1 MTFDAFSLGGIQLIF
16 GGSLPFITNM
26 SGRRRVVSAGL
37 GKRSISAGGIWGS
50 KTLDHRHRIIFRI
63 FINNPESFETRIGVQ
78 RAVLVLP
85 WEIRQI

>member
-1 MTFDAFSLGGIQLIF
+1 MAFDAFSLGGSRLIF
-16 GGSLPFITNM
+16 GGSLSFIAHMT
-26 SGRRRVVSAGL
+26 GRRGVVSAGL
-37 GKRSISAGGIWGS
+37 GERGISAGGIWGS

-63 FINNPESFETRIGVQ
+63 FINNPENFETRIGVQ